1 MIMNMNKK
9 ISIYMSIGFSYI
21 LFEYYVYKKRKTNL
35 IKQKKVTFHNDKKI
49 EDIKHDIFSA
59 TDIERE
65 DIHETLSEVVTSNTS
80 DYDSMTN
87 IILKE
92 KQINFNKIL
101 HIPMT
106 LELCFGIYNYYIYK
120 KLSNKYTIHSYK
132 QNGNIIYYINSNN
145 NINVTNRKKII
156 IFSGL
161 SESFVQIYK
170 LLNLTL
176 DSGVDVIFPVYGPSK
191 FSFGNELTQ
200 NVYDYCSN
208 IIEYLNLNKITEI
221 DVIGW
226 SLGGIKYLCFDEIIK
241 EQSNNIKIRY
251 VYLFEPLLTI
261 RSILDVYV
269 SHKRSFFKTIRI
281 LNKRT
286 FNLSTKYKFYN
297 ILMSYILHSHLVV
310 SAANSSHFL
319 YHAEH
324 KKSLTKTINNNRY
337 LFLSESDFLCNK
349 IADKEVIQNKFDTN
363 NIFIRK
369 GFHGGYLKSDK
380 LNTIFIPLLTK
391 NLNRRL

>member
-1 MIMNMNKK
+1 M
-9 ISIYMSIGFSYI
+9 
-21 LFEYYVYKKRKTNL
+21 
-35 IKQKKVTFHNDKKI
+35 
-49 EDIKHDIFSA
+49 
-59 TDIERE
+59 
-65 DIHETLSEVVTSNTS
+65 
-80 DYDSMTN
+80 
-87 IILKE
+87 
-92 KQINFNKIL
+92 
-101 HIPMT
+101 
-106 LELCFGIYNYYIYK
+106 
-120 KLSNKYTIHSYK
+120 
-132 QNGNIIYYINSNN
+132 
-145 NINVTNRKKII
+145 
-156 IFSGL
+156 
-161 SESFVQIYK
+161 
-170 LLNLTL
+170 
-176 DSGVDVIFPVYGPSK
+176 
-191 FSFGNELTQ
+191 
-200 NVYDYCSN
+200 
-208 IIEYLNLNKITEI
+208 NKITEI

-337 LFLSESDFLCNK
+337 LFLSVITTFRAPTKLH
-349 IADKEVIQNKFDTN
+349 IAIDIRPIGPAPVIST
-363 NIFIRK
+363 
-369 GFHGGYLKSDK
+369 SSP
-380 LNTIFIPLLTK
+380 TIS
-391 NLNRRL
+391 